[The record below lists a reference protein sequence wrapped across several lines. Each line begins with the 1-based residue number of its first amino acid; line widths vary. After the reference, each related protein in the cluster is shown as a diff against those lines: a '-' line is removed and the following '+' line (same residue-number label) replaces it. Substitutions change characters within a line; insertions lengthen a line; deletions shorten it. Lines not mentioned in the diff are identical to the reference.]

1 MSSRK
6 FSFSEGI
13 DWIRKSISEIS
24 EPGSV
29 TDENGHVKRDR
40 SQSMMVTAASKLTSW
55 GAQRSFE
62 SGPLP
67 PLPSSP
73 VDFNFEDPV
82 ELQGSSVILTPEDVS
97 FLGKSLPARLVGST
111 WHLLFS
117 TESHGFSLSSIYR
130 LAKEKDS
137 ELKSPCLLLIRD
149 TDNHCFGAYLSESP
163 KLSDKC
169 YGCGETF
176 VFTLNPTQK
185 TYKWS
190 AKCEKNFFIWGSTDS
205 ISVGVDDGK
214 FALYLDSALNQGR
227 SQAVSTFENEP
238 LTTENGDFIALQ
250 VEVWTFR

>member
-130 LAKEKDS
+130 YVT
-137 ELKSPCLLLIRD
+137 IRR
-149 TDNHCFGAYLSESP
+149 NAFQNLS
-163 KLSDKC
+163 
-169 YGCGETF
+169 G
-176 VFTLNPTQK
+176 
-185 TYKWS
+185 
-190 AKCEKNFFIWGSTDS
+190 
-205 ISVGVDDGK
+205 
-214 FALYLDSALNQGR
+214 
-227 SQAVSTFENEP
+227 
-238 LTTENGDFIALQ
+238 
-250 VEVWTFR
+250 

>member
-130 LAKEKDS
+130 YVTIRTKHFSKSFLSKEISCK
-137 ELKSPCLLLIRD
+137 
-149 TDNHCFGAYLSESP
+149 
-163 KLSDKC
+163 
-169 YGCGETF
+169 
-176 VFTLNPTQK
+176 
-185 TYKWS
+185 
-190 AKCEKNFFIWGSTDS
+190 FFST
-205 ISVGVDDGK
+205 
-214 FALYLDSALNQGR
+214 
-227 SQAVSTFENEP
+227 VS
-238 LTTENGDFIALQ
+238 
-250 VEVWTFR
+250 

>member
-1 MSSRK
+1 MSRK

-29 TDENGHVKRDR
+29 QDQEHVKRDR
-40 SQSMMVTAASKLTSW
+40 SQSMMVTAAAKLTSW

-82 ELQGSSVILTPEDVS
+82 ELKGSSVILTPEDVT
-97 FLGKSLPARLVGST
+97 FLSKALPARLLGST

-130 LAKEKDS
+130 YHTQ
-137 ELKSPCLLLIRD
+137 IRI
-149 TDNHCFGAYLSESP
+149 C
-163 KLSDKC
+163 
-169 YGCGETF
+169 
-176 VFTLNPTQK
+176 
-185 TYKWS
+185 
-190 AKCEKNFFIWGSTDS
+190 
-205 ISVGVDDGK
+205 
-214 FALYLDSALNQGR
+214 
-227 SQAVSTFENEP
+227 
-238 LTTENGDFIALQ
+238 
-250 VEVWTFR
+250 